1 MNSIDNNTI
10 SKIIKNGTWID
21 NKYEYLGMTVG
32 LDENDNLMVSHNNK
46 YNDGYYLNNPINIA
60 EEIYNLNIRELGEL
74 YLNLVEEII
83 NRLSIGI
90 NIIYDESIKIN
101 TELIDLSLFNDSNE
115 LKKFYV
121 AILDSNLY
129 LIDSN
134 NKNIRFIYSEE
145 KYPGLNNIT
154 KRYYRKNCIEFKDKI
169 KSGEFNK
176 LNYVDEILSL
186 NSYRYTKKLGYLIK
200 YNKDLGMRMNNEI
213 SLSNNHIILV
223 DK

>member
-1 MNSIDNNTI
+1 M
-10 SKIIKNGTWID
+10 
-21 NKYEYLGMTVG
+21 
-32 LDENDNLMVSHNNK
+32 
-46 YNDGYYLNNPINIA
+46 
-60 EEIYNLNIRELGEL
+60 
-74 YLNLVEEII
+74 
-83 NRLSIGI
+83 
-90 NIIYDESIKIN
+90 
-101 TELIDLSLFNDSNE
+101 
-115 LKKFYV
+115 

-176 LNYVDEILSL
+176 LNHVDEILSL
-186 NSYRYTKKLGYLIK
+186 NSYRYTKKLGYLMK